1 MLDDLSTI
9 DGDIDEQR
17 ITQALQVIN
26 ERRAIIE
33 QAKGMIMFVYGID
46 AEEAFALL
54 RKQSQ
59 DHNVKLRLLAEQ
71 VTKDLLELSR
81 TTRLLQQPASS
92 DLIGTAHERISHGAE
107 RELDVETK
115 TGVPMTDIGRSHG

>member
-1 MLDDLSTI
+1 MLDDLSIT
-9 DGDIDEQR
+9 DDDFSIDEQR
-17 ITQALQVIN
+17 ITEALRLIN
-26 ERRAIIE
+26 DRRAIIE

-46 AEEAFALL
+46 AEDAFAVL

-59 DHNVKLRLLAEQ
+59 DHNVKIRLLAEQ

-107 RELDVETK
+107 RQLDGESK
-115 TGVPMTDIGRSHG
+115 TGVPMTDIGR